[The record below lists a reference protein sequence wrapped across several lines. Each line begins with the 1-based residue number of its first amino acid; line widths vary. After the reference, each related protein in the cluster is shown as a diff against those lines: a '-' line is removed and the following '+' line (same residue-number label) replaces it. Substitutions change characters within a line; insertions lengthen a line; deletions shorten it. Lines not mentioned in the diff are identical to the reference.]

1 MAHGG
6 FIAASYAIAL
16 GGVLGTMVLSYVAM
30 RRAERQAEALRRGR
44 RGE

>member
-16 GGVLGTMVLSYVAM
+16 GGVLGMMALSYFGM
-30 RRAERQAEALRRGR
+30 RRAERQAEALRKGR
-44 RGE
+44 RGQ